1 MDTTALRM
9 VHTRNTNSF
18 SIHKREHN
26 VQAFS
31 SLQREGLA
39 FGLKERRLLIHA
51 TSAGEKVFIQYP
63 GKETVSSNP
72 DKIRPWDFR
81 PKLQLASGEFMKDL
95 SFPDIWDDLSTMR
108 NTDANIL
115 AVLASI
121 FFRMAFMEGYV
132 ALTSNDLPFEDISPS
147 DGRVIDRGTLSF
159 SCMMPSFPL
168 TLLDEIQRVTGLIRG
183 ASLEAYLLYNDLLVQ
198 NEDCKYYYRDVIQS
212 RRIWNSKVG
221 RHNTLLSHISVIE
234 FWQGKITF
242 SQIMQR
248 FQRGMGVAPVSVGR
262 VPDITNN
269 IITRG

>member
-1 MDTTALRM
+1 MDTAELQM
-9 VHTRNTNSF
+9 VHTRYTNSL

-31 SLQREGLA
+31 LLQRDGLA
-39 FGLKERRLLIHA
+39 FGIKERRLLIHT
-51 TSAGEKVFIQYP
+51 TSAGEKIFIQYP

-81 PKLQLASGEFMKDL
+81 PKLQLISGEFMRDL

-115 AVLASI
+115 AVLASL

-132 ALTSNDLPFEDISPS
+132 ATSLNDLPYEDISPS
-147 DGRVIDRGTLSF
+147 DGGVIDSGRLSF
-159 SCMMPSFPL
+159 SFMIPSFPL
-168 TLLDEIQRVTGLIRG
+168 SLLDEMQRVTGLIRG

-198 NEDCKYYYRDVIQS
+198 NEDCKYYYRDVIQNNKV
-212 RRIWNSKVG
+212 WNSKIG

-262 VPDITNN
+262 IPDITNN
-269 IITRG
+269 IITRV